1 MPKKA
6 LIVIVSRRLLYNRL
20 KGRRELI
27 DLDTST
33 EDLRDLLKW

>member
-1 MPKKA
+1 MVPVAQLSLPKKA
-6 LIVIVSRRLLYNRL
+6 FIVIVSRRLLYNRR

-33 EDLRDLLKW
+33 